1 MALSSKVLL
10 PDSSGV
16 DIVELD
22 DKPRDFSVKIRQLVI
37 KCLYQMNFHSLEEGS
52 DVAHNF
58 QAWYTHV
65 VESALNVL
73 ENL

>member
-22 DKPRDFSVKIRQLVI
+22 DKPRDISVKIGQLVM
-37 KCLYQMNFHSLEEGS
+37 KCLS
-52 DVAHNF
+52 
-58 QAWYTHV
+58 
-65 VESALNVL
+65 NV
-73 ENL
+73 

>member
-22 DKPRDFSVKIRQLVI
+22 DKPRDFSVKIRQLVM
-37 KCLYQMNFHSLEEGS
+37 KCLYQ
-52 DVAHNF
+52 VK
-58 QAWYTHV
+58 
-65 VESALNVL
+65 
-73 ENL
+73 

>member
-1 MALSSKVLL
+1 MALSGKVLL

-22 DKPRDFSVKIRQLVI
+22 DKPRDFIRQLVI

-52 DVAHNF
+52 
-58 QAWYTHV
+58 
-65 VESALNVL
+65 VL
-73 ENL
+73 HIMFRHM

>member
-1 MALSSKVLL
+1 MALSGKVLL

-37 KCLYQMNFHSLEEGS
+37 KCLYQRIFIVSRKVQMLHIMFRLG
-52 DVAHNF
+52 
-58 QAWYTHV
+58 THM
-65 VESALNVL
+65 
-73 ENL
+73 

>member
-1 MALSSKVLL
+1 MALSGKVLL

-22 DKPRDFSVKIRQLVI
+22 DKPRDCSVKIRQLVI

-52 DVAHNF
+52 GISCL
-58 QAWYTHV
+58 Q
-65 VESALNVL
+65 
-73 ENL
+73 